1 MITTTSKK
9 LTVNVSPAV
18 QCTRLVHD
26 GKKVLSLF
34 ESAGSTHTT
43 NTLFCG
49 TAAEC
54 AAEIA
59 RLNLAPLPS
68 RPSAPPSNLSR
79 SP

>member
-59 RLNLAPLPS
+59 RLNLAP
-68 RPSAPPSNLSR
+68 RPAAPPSNLSR
-79 SP
+79 SS

>member
-1 MITTTSKK
+1 MLPTTTQS
-9 LTVNVSPAV
+9 LTINVSPAV

-26 GKKVLSLF
+26 GHKVINLF
-34 ESAGSTHTT
+34 DSAGVTRTV

-49 TAAEC
+49 TADEC

-68 RPSAPPSNLSR
+68 RPAAPPSNLSR
-79 SP
+79 SS